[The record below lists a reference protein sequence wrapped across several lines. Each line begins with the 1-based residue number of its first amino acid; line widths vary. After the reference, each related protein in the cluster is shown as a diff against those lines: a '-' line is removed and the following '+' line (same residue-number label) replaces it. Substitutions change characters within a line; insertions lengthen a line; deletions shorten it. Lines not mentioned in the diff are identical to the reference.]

1 MSGLTWHQQ
10 YEHNFVPINDP
21 LMLNPL
27 EFDRYFHRVWTS
39 FILNHELTQI
49 INNARKILLNKK
61 DSPHHF

>member
-39 FILNHELTQI
+39 FILNHIPTGM
-49 INNARKILLNKK
+49 
-61 DSPHHF
+61 